1 MQHTI
6 VKMVKI
12 LIADDEEDIL
22 ELLKFN
28 LEKEGFE
35 VHTVLNGS
43 EVYPLAKEIDPDLVI
58 LDIMMPGKDGVEV
71 CEQIRENKDF
81 DHTYIMFLTARSEDF
96 TQIACYEHGGDDFII
111 KPVKPK
117 VLVSRIKAILRR
129 NRTDANDQSK
139 TIDLGALRIDL
150 ERFIV
155 SKDGIEVQ
163 MARKEYELLLLLASK
178 PGKLFTRK
186 EIFNKVWGV
195 ELMIGDRTIDVH
207 IRKLRE
213 KIGDSL
219 IKTVKGIGYK
229 LNELY

>member
-1 MQHTI
+1 
-6 VKMVKI
+6 MVKV

-22 ELLKFN
+22 EILRFN

-35 VHTVLNGS
+35 VYTVANGD
-43 EVYPLAKEIDPDLVI
+43 EVNAVAQKVSPQLVI

-71 CEQIRENKDF
+71 CEQLRSQKQF
-81 DHTYIMFLTARSEDF
+81 DGTFILFLSARSEDY
-96 TQIACYEHGGDDFII
+96 TQIACYENGGDDYMV

-117 VLVSRIKAILRR
+117 VLISRIKAILRR
-129 NRTDANDQSK
+129 GRLDESASNKITTFGDLA
-139 TIDLGALRIDL
+139 IDHDKLL
-150 ERFIV
+150 V
-155 SKDGIEVQ
+155 TKCEVEVRL
-163 MARKEYELLLLLASK
+163 ARKEFELLLLLASK
-178 PGKLFTRK
+178 PGKLFTRE

-213 KIGDSL
+213 KIGEEL

-229 LNELY
+229 INVVK